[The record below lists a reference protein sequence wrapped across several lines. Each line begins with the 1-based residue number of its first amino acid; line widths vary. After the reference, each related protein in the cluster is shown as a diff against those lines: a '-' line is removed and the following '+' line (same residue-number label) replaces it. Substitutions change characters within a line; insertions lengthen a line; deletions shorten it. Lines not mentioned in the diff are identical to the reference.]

1 MSNLYLLSLN
11 TVTFKT
17 TNLQSTNVA
26 PFQTIFG
33 TMSAKP
39 KTTHQELC
47 KLMANAK
54 LDNPADLRVAFDKAM
69 AALGSVLDK
78 KELQSKIKT

>member
-1 MSNLYLLSLN
+1 MPKLC
-11 TVTFKT
+11 VKT
-17 TNLQSTNVA
+17 PLFANA
-26 PFQTIFG
+26 IFRYIVK
-33 TMSAKP
+33 MSAKP

-78 KELQSKIKT
+78 KELQTKIKK

>member
-1 MSNLYLLSLN
+1 
-11 TVTFKT
+11 
-17 TNLQSTNVA
+17 
-26 PFQTIFG
+26 
-33 TMSAKP
+33 MSAKP

-78 KELQSKIKT
+78 KELQSKIKR